1 MGLTSDKLYSGSPD
15 IWSDRTYY
23 RKKSF
28 NARSKK
34 CQGTV
39 SKQMICLFNMHQYFY
54 TEYCT
59 TIFSPSPYQCAKA
72 SHTLC
77 RWQAPIVRMVDTKCL
92 SGLFVY

>member
-1 MGLTSDKLYSGSPD
+1 MGLTSNKLYSGSPD

-39 SKQMICLFNMHQYFY
+39 SKQMICLLI
-54 TEYCT
+54 CT
-59 TIFSPSPYQCAKA
+59 TTSIQNIAPLYFLPVLINVRKPRTHCADGR
-72 SHTLC
+72 H
-77 RWQAPIVRMVDTKCL
+77 Q
-92 SGLFVY
+92 